1 MPPKLPPRL
10 PPALPPELPRRNAS
24 QGCLPGLSP
33 RLPSKLPPRIAS
45 QDCRSGLHA
54 RIADCLPG
62 LPPRLTPRIASQDC
76 LQARLLNAKQLFGVD
91 GGHCNLTIRPCH
103 DYVWVSAVGVC
114 CRPSSLPL
122 RRRLCLCINVSAS
135 LSLPLSVCL
144 SLSGVSASVCLS
156 IFVCLCLH
164 RCPFLCLTN
173 IRDTFQ
179 SPGPPHTHCRQNEG
193 CVQEKERC
201 QTSIWQRPR
210 ERSRERPRQRTRQRP
225 CMTGS
230 LRHGISTRA
239 GPQVDRDNGLRGS
252 ALYALLLHVSNGS
265 RGLHCVVRFY
275 SRSSVRY

>member
-1 MPPKLPPRL
+1 MSIPLL
-10 PPALPPELPRRNAS
+10 SLVCAS
-24 QGCLPGLSP
+24 TCLLES
-33 RLPSKLPPRIAS
+33 L
-45 QDCRSGLHA
+45 A
-54 RIADCLPG
+54 RVFADCLPG

-164 RCPFLCLTN
+164 QCICINVSASGSVLGYVSVSVSLPLSVCL
-173 IRDTFQ
+173 
-179 SPGPPHTHCRQNEG
+179 
-193 CVQEKERC
+193 
-201 QTSIWQRPR
+201 
-210 ERSRERPRQRTRQRP
+210 
-225 CMTGS
+225 S
-230 LRHGISTRA
+230 L
-239 GPQVDRDNGLRGS
+239 S
-252 ALYALLLHVSNGS
+252 ASV
-265 RGLHCVVRFY
+265 CIVVRSF
-275 SRSSVRY
+275 V